1 MFLLRQQ
8 LRSTRGGWALW
19 CVWLAGLWA
28 YCVSTE
34 SLSWADELHAEK
46 ILAWEFQRSEDRNN
60 DQWPDGWRRRTGRE
74 FPAYIPARIQPRDPE
89 IAQSVREA
97 EPVLSRLWMKYQ
109 TGRYF
114 KQFIPES
121 TPEPIAKF
129 SDQFLVNK
137 CLNIDMDGGAVHLES
152 PAFLLDSRFTY
163 TLEGSI
169 STRGLDGHQA
179 WIELLLLDGQSREI
193 ASAQSQVAQ
202 GTTGWHSVTTSSLSS
217 EALRMGQVVVH
228 VAPQKS
234 QRLTGQVRIDELRL
248 YRMPK
253 LELTVDAPYHVATPG
268 QVIDVS
274 CHVLGIADA
283 RSSVNFKLV
292 DHMGTL
298 CQHAVA
304 ALEPVEP
311 NPPASVANRTGSN
324 DSDQAKP
331 RPGKLTIKSV
341 PNIKQNGIK
350 PQADRADLRT
360 EVDAANHRMDGV
372 AHWQLKVDDPGY
384 YRIIVD
390 LGRKTA
396 TSEGRSISRETSL
409 AIVDGSRAGVSGP
422 FGWSMPEFNASF
434 TPEAVP
440 ELIKLGGVGWLK
452 IPVWFNPRDLQTAE
466 RLSVLLERL
475 DLRKV
480 NCVGMLERPIDSGT
494 SRTRQPAAATF
505 STPAEWEPE
514 LEPALTRM
522 SMKLAW
528 FQLGRDNDRSF
539 IGNPNLIPLVTD
551 IRNRMQAYSQEL
563 QLALA
568 WDHQDPIPTDKSL
581 PWRASQM
588 SSEPQLT
595 SRELRSHL
603 LIPDSAEHTRWITL
617 NPLAASKYSTLDR
630 VRDLTERMIAIK
642 EFRVEAAFMTTPID
656 RETGIF
662 NPDNSVGELF
672 LPWRVLNQNLATAS
686 YLGAFTMPGSSTNH
700 VFREGNSGC
709 IILWNDRPTVEQL
722 YLGDDVQA
730 TDLWGRPLPIE
741 QTKSERGSPEQRLQ
755 VGPWPILLRGI
766 NVNVALWRMRLKM
779 ETKSLPSTLAVQ
791 TKLPITIENTL
802 GQSTFGSVYVHAP
815 TLKQMGGQGV
825 RFQISEGGEERL
837 EIPLPLKS
845 DASAGKHLLRFDFQ
859 ATAQRELNFSA
870 YDSLTLGIGDID
882 LVWETIEVDNDRAVL
897 RVELNNSLTQ
907 PVSFDCR
914 LHPHQRPYRRFQIMD
929 APPGTTQRDL
939 VLPLEGVEPGSILWI
954 RCEEIG
960 TGRVLNYRLPL
971 KVGE

>member
-1 MFLLRQQ
+1 MFLLHQQ
-8 LRSTRGGWALW
+8 LLATRYSRALW
-19 CVWLAGLWA
+19 YAWLVGLWA
-28 YCVSTE
+28 ACFSAVSP
-34 SLSWADELHAEK
+34 SRADELHAEK
-46 ILAWEFQRSEDRNN
+46 ILAWEFQRNEDRNN
-60 DQWPDGWRRRTGRE
+60 DQWPDGWRRRTGRD
-74 FPAYIPARIQPRDPE
+74 FPAYIPVRVQPRDAE
-89 IAQSVREA
+89 IAQVVRDA

-109 TGRYF
+109 SGRYF

-129 SDQFLVNK
+129 NDQFLVNN
-137 CLNIDMDGGAVHLES
+137 CLTIDMDGGSVQLES

-179 WIELLLLDGQSREI
+179 FIELLLLDNQSREVTGV
-193 ASAQSQVAQ
+193 QSQITQ
-202 GTTGWHSVTTSSLSS
+202 GTTGWHAVKTDSVSS
-217 EALRMGQVVVH
+217 EALKMGQVVIH
-228 VAPQKS
+228 VKS
-234 QRLTGQVRIDELRL
+234 QKALRLNGQVRIDELRL

-268 QVIDVS
+268 QAIDVA
-274 CHVLGIADA
+274 CNVLGIADA
-283 RSSVNFKLV
+283 RGSVNFKLF

-298 CQHAVA
+298 CQQTHATLV
-304 ALEPVEP
+304 PVEP
-311 NPPASVANRTGSN
+311 PPTPLAQNRPGAAQG
-324 DSDQAKP
+324 DSAKP
-331 RPGKLTIKSV
+331 RPGKLTIKSNA
-341 PNIKQNGIK
+341 PNNSTKSSNTD
-350 PQADRADLRT
+350 AR
-360 EVDAANHRMDGV
+360 VDTINTSQRMDGV
-372 AHWQLKVDDPGY
+372 AHWQLKVDEPGY
-384 YRIIVD
+384 YRIVVD
-390 LGRKTA
+390 LGRTNS
-396 TSEGRSISRETSL
+396 SEARSISRETSL
-409 AIVDGSRAGVSGP
+409 AIIDGSRAGVSGP
-422 FGWSMPEFNASF
+422 FGWSMPEFNSTF
-434 TPEAVP
+434 TPEAIP

-452 IPVWFNPRDLQTAE
+452 IPVWFNPRDIQAAE

-480 NCVGMLERPIDSGT
+480 NCVGMLERPLESNAT

-505 STPAEWEPE
+505 SAPAEWEPE

-539 IGNPNLIPLVTD
+539 IGNPNLIALVTD

-568 WDHQDPIPTDKSL
+568 WDYQDPIPADKNL

-603 LIPDSAEHTRWITL
+603 STPDAAEHTRWVTL

-630 VRDLTERMIAIK
+630 VRDLTERMIAVK

-672 LPWRVLNQNLATAS
+672 LPWRVINQNLATAS
-686 YLGAFTMPGSSTNH
+686 YLGSYTMPGASTNH
-700 VFREGNSGC
+700 VFREGTSGC
-709 IILWNDRPTVEQL
+709 MILWNDRPTVEQL
-722 YLGDDVQA
+722 YLGDDVKA

-741 QTKSERGSPEQRLQ
+741 PTKSDRGTPEQRLQ

-766 NVNVALWRMRLKM
+766 NVNVAMWRMRMKM

-791 TKLPITIENTL
+791 TKLPISIENTL
-802 GQSTFGSVYVHAP
+802 GQSTYGSVNVYAP

-825 RFQISEGGEERL
+825 RFQLAEGAEDRL

-845 DASAGKHLLRFDFQ
+845 DASAGKHSVRFDFQ
-859 ATAQRELNFSA
+859 AATQREISFSA
-870 YDSLTLGIGDID
+870 YDSLTLGIGDVD
-882 LVWETIEVDNDRAVL
+882 LVWETIEVTKERAVL
-897 RVELNNSLTQ
+897 RVELNNLLSQ
-907 PVSFDCR
+907 SVSFDCR
-914 LHPHQRPYRRFQIMD
+914 LHPHQKPYRRFQIMD

-939 VLPLEGVEPGSILWI
+939 VLPLDGVEPGSILWI